1 MHLPSI
7 LKRLVKIEIKSDSA
21 MTTFIYTLTDERIV
35 TKNNTNN
42 VQEGHYI
49 RVSSDDARH
58 TIEGV
63 VSSVTHVISKRHNG
77 NGLERSTHDIEIE
90 IKPKL

>member
-1 MHLPSI
+1 MRRLSI
-7 LKRLVKIEIKSDSA
+7 YARNVSDNLIASKA

-42 VQEGHYI
+42 VQKGHYI

-63 VSSVTHVISKRHNG
+63 VSSVTHVISKRHNR

-90 IKPKL
+90 IRPKL

>member
-1 MHLPSI
+1 MLMRLPSI

-77 NGLERSTHDIEIE
+77 LAVWREARMILKS
-90 IKPKL
+90 K

>member
-1 MHLPSI
+1 MRRLSI
-7 LKRLVKIEIKSDSA
+7 SVRNVSDNLIASKA
-21 MTTFIYTLTDERIV
+21 MTTFIYTLTDECIV

-42 VQEGHYI
+42 VQKGHYI
-49 RVSSDDARH
+49 RVSSDDAIH

-63 VSSVTHVISKRHNG
+63 VSSVTHVINKRHNG

-90 IKPKL
+90 IRPRL